1 MEHISVPVSVTRICA
16 SVALLTVTKR
26 APHRGAARTFSC
38 NLRGERWHE
47 RARSSNACARSI
59 ANVVCASR
67 AAPTHACAS
76 ARRSYQHA
84 RRAANGACAT
94 RALAAHNH
102 SGVSARMDND
112 SPTLRITG
120 RPKKLEHISVLICVT
135 RICVSA
141 TLRFHDVAPAC
152 ERSAL
157 ASATPRPNARA
168 SCDGG
173 RVSQLHP

>member
-1 MEHISVPVSVTRICA
+1 MTNDARAACALSAHNCKVVSARLDNDTPTLRITGCTKKMEHISVPVSVTRICA

-67 AAPTHACAS
+67 AAPADACAS
-76 ARRSYQHA
+76 TRRSYQHA
-84 RRAANGACAT
+84 RHAANGARAT

-112 SPTLRITG
+112 SPTLRIIG
-120 RPKKLEHISVLICVT
+120 PHQKLEHISVPISVT
-135 RICVSA
+135 I
-141 TLRFHDVAPAC
+141 VAPA
-152 ERSAL
+152 R
-157 ASATPRPNARA
+157 
-168 SCDGG
+168 
-173 RVSQLHP
+173 